1 MLNQG
6 IKEINQ
12 LNKEFYEIHNESF
25 DKSRKDNYWEGFLN
39 TLKYLNIESKVL
51 DLGCG
56 NARFLNFLLEN
67 KLKPNYLG
75 VDNSEEFIIRD
86 LAKYPDFRFKVC
98 DVVSNLEEIQDKF
111 DLIAVYGVTHHLPN
125 KEFRK
130 NWFNKLKYLCQ
141 QNGVIIL
148 SFWNFDISKSDENF
162 KPTYYQ
168 IEDEDYFLGWKKDY
182 SIHRYCHLY
191 NELEIAGI
199 KEIFEDFKVLEDF
212 ELDSNRY
219 LILKKGR

>member
-39 TLKYLNIESKVL
+39 TLKYLNNESKVL

-75 VDNSEEFIIRD
+75 VDNSEEFINRN
-86 LAKYPDFRFKVC
+86 LAKHAPGFSS
-98 DVVSNLEEIQDKF
+98 VV
-111 DLIAVYGVTHHLPN
+111 VV
-125 KEFRK
+125 
-130 NWFNKLKYLCQ
+130 
-141 QNGVIIL
+141 
-148 SFWNFDISKSDENF
+148 
-162 KPTYYQ
+162 
-168 IEDEDYFLGWKKDY
+168 
-182 SIHRYCHLY
+182 
-191 NELEIAGI
+191 
-199 KEIFEDFKVLEDF
+199 
-212 ELDSNRY
+212 
-219 LILKKGR
+219 